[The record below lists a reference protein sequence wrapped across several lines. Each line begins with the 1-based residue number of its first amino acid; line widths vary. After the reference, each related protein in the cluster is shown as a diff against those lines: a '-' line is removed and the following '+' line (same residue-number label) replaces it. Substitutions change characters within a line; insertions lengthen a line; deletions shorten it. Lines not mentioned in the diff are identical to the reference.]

1 MCTALSGGRSDGKG
15 ASFALGMVAALLTV
29 ARLAAILMVASFF
42 LLKTEAAELAAAHNI
57 DEQRSVQGKR
67 HDEFDRVTFTYEWR
81 CVMYIC
87 KT

>member
-1 MCTALSGGRSDGKG
+1 
-15 ASFALGMVAALLTV
+15 MVAALLTV
-29 ARLAAILMVASFF
+29 ARLVAILMVASFF
-42 LLKTEAAELAAAHNI
+42 FLLKIEAAELAAAHNI